1 MVARAWEIS
10 QAYEVDS
17 RESAGSVQL
26 SLDCHKNSDLG
37 SEVGIVTALNSTMH
51 HLMESVELLT
61 K

>member
-1 MVARAWEIS
+1 M
-10 QAYEVDS
+10 YEVDS